1 MLHTPCQEEAQLL
14 ADTGFGYTL
23 SLIGGKYKMVIL
35 YWLQRQSPTR
45 FNELQRRIGG
55 ISYKTL
61 AATLKELERD
71 GLISRT
77 EYPQI
82 PPKVEYALTARGR
95 SLLPVLMRCAPGG
108 EHTAK
113 RPGEACLSVVGRP
126 HLCADETVTKSL
138 W

>member
-77 EYPQI
+77 EYPQV

-95 SLLPVLMRCAPGG
+95 SLLPVLDVMCAWGRA
-108 EHTAK
+108 H
-113 RPGEACLSVVGRP
+113 REAPR
-126 HLCADETVTKSL
+126 
-138 W
+138 

>member
-1 MLHTPCQEEAQLL
+1 MLHTPCQKEAQSL

-61 AATLKELERD
+61 AATLKELEHD
-71 GLISRT
+71 DLISRT

-82 PPKVEYALTARGR
+82 PPKVEYALTARGC
-95 SLLPVLMRCAPGG
+95 SLLPLLNAMC
-108 EHTAK
+108 EW
-113 RPGEACLSVVGRP
+113 GRT
-126 HLCADETVTKSL
+126 HRETSR
-138 W
+138 

>member
-1 MLHTPCQEEAQLL
+1 MLNTPCMAGATAL
-14 ADTGFGYTL
+14 AETGFGYTL

-35 YWLQRQSPTR
+35 FWLGTQPSIR

-95 SLLPVLMRCAPGG
+95 SLLPVLNAMCAW
-108 EHTAK
+108 
-113 RPGEACLSVVGRP
+113 GRA
-126 HLCADETVTKSL
+126 HRETPS
-138 W
+138 

>member
-1 MLHTPCQEEAQLL
+1 MLYTPCQEEAQLL
-14 ADTGFGYTL
+14 VDTGFGYTL

-77 EYPQI
+77 EYPQV

-95 SLLPVLMRCAPGG
+95 SLLPVLDAMCAW
-108 EHTAK
+108 
-113 RPGEACLSVVGRP
+113 GRA
-126 HLCADETVTKSL
+126 HREVTR
-138 W
+138 

>member
-1 MLHTPCQEEAQLL
+1 MLHTPCQKEALSL

-77 EYPQI
+77 EYPQV

-95 SLLPVLMRCAPGG
+95 SLLPVLDAMCAWGRA
-108 EHTAK
+108 HH
-113 RPGEACLSVVGRP
+113 EAS
-126 HLCADETVTKSL
+126 

>member
-1 MLHTPCQEEAQLL
+1 MLHTPCQKEAQSL

-35 YWLQRQSPTR
+35 YWLGNESPTR
-45 FNELQRRIGG
+45 FNALQRRIGG

-95 SLLPVLMRCAPGG
+95 SLLPVLNAMCAW
-108 EHTAK
+108 
-113 RPGEACLSVVGRP
+113 GRV
-126 HLCADETVTKSL
+126 HRETPP
-138 W
+138 

>member
-14 ADTGFGYTL
+14 VDTGFGYTL

-45 FNELQRRIGG
+45 FNELQRRIGD

-77 EYPQI
+77 EYPQV

-95 SLLPVLMRCAPGG
+95 SLLPVLDAMCAWGRA
-108 EHTAK
+108 HH
-113 RPGEACLSVVGRP
+113 EAS
-126 HLCADETVTKSL
+126 